1 MTNRDASY
9 YLLVITP
16 DGTAPWARLPPQLAT
31 VMAPHVG
38 RIQAEILELIDAE
51 RAWTERMTSPKVR
64 ADLIAATGSVVSRFV
79 ALIGTEAPTFTEPDR
94 ARFREL
100 GAGEAREGRGLEDL
114 LAAYRVGTRVLYTE
128 VAEALSGLDSSPAA
142 QVALGESVFALVDAL
157 QAESAEGYAD
167 EVSTHAGERDRRL
180 RRLLEA
186 LLTGDEDEVRGV
198 ASQVGWTVP
207 ASIAVAV
214 APMEVISEVR
224 SGVHPGFV
232 VERDGAAV
240 AVLPADK
247 GVNEAVDR
255 LARLVRVVRPEA
267 PGLRVGPAVPLLQAR
282 RSLVTAH
289 LLADRHGGEPLWV
302 ADWLPELLIRGAP
315 EVATTLSESVLA
327 PLDALKQPQR
337 DRLATTLGAWLQQWG
352 QRSTIAAE
360 LGIHPQT
367 VAYRV
372 NQLRDV
378 FGDDLDDP
386 RWRLSAELALL
397 SRSGRGAL
405 G

>member
-1 MTNRDASY
+1 
-9 YLLVITP
+9 
-16 DGTAPWARLPPQLAT
+16 
-31 VMAPHVG
+31 MAPHVG
-38 RIQAEILELIDAE
+38 RIQAEILEVIDAE
-51 RAWTERMTSPKVR
+51 RAWTERMASPKVR

-128 VAEALSGLDSSPAA
+128 VAEALSALDSSPAA

-157 QAESAEGYAD
+157 QAESAEGYAA

-198 ASQVGWTVP
+198 ASQVGWIVP
-207 ASIAVAV
+207 ASVAV
-214 APMEVISEVR
+214 VVGSTEVISEMR
-224 SGVHPGFV
+224 GGVHPGFV

-247 GVNEAVDR
+247 GVDAAVDR
-255 LARLVRVVRPEA
+255 LARLVRVVRPDA
-267 PGLRVGPAVPLLQAR
+267 TGLRVGPEVPLLQTR
-282 RSLVTAH
+282 RSWVTAH
-289 LLADRHGGEPLWV
+289 LLAERPGGEPLWV
-302 ADWLPELLIRGAP
+302 ADWLPELLLRGAP
-315 EVATTLSESVLA
+315 EVATTVSESALE

-337 DRLATTLGAWLQQWG
+337 DRLAKTLSAWLQHWG
-352 QRSTIAAE
+352 QRSRIAAE

-372 NQLRDV
+372 NQLREV
-378 FGDDLDDP
+378 FGDDLDDH

-405 G
+405 N

>member
-1 MTNRDASY
+1 M
-9 YLLVITP
+9 IT
-16 DGTAPWARLPPQLAT
+16 DTGSAPWARLPPQLAA

-64 ADLIAATGSVVSRFV
+64 ADLVAATGSVVSRFV
-79 ALIGTEAPTFTEPDR
+79 ALIGTEASTFTEPDR

-207 ASIAVAV
+207 ASVAVVV

-232 VERDGAAV
+232 VERDGVAV
-240 AVLPADK
+240 AVLAAEK
-247 GVNEAVDR
+247 GVDEAVER
-255 LARLVRVVRPEA
+255 LARLIRAVRPEA
-267 PGLRVGPAVPLLQAR
+267 PGLRVGPTVPLPQAR

-289 LLADRHGGEPLWV
+289 LLAERAECEPLWV

-337 DRLATTLGAWLQQWG
+337 DRLATTLSAWLQQWG
-352 QRSTIAAE
+352 QRSTIAAQ

-397 SRSGRGAL
+397 GRSGHLAL
-405 G
+405 C